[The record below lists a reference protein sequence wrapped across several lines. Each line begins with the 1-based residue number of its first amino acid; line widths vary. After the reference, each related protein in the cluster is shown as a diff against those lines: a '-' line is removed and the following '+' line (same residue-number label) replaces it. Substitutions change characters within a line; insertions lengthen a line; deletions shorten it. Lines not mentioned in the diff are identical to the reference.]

1 MFVSVSPRTSWMH
14 ADFRVKDPTGWQMT
28 TAQAKTLLM
37 MRHNVSANG
46 CDGVLEQLD
55 GIGARW
61 VSG

>member
-1 MFVSVSPRTSWMH
+1 MH
-14 ADFRVKDPTGWQMT
+14 VDSRVKDPTGWQMT

-37 MRHNVSANG
+37 MKHNTFANG
-46 CDGVLEQLD
+46 FDGALEQLD